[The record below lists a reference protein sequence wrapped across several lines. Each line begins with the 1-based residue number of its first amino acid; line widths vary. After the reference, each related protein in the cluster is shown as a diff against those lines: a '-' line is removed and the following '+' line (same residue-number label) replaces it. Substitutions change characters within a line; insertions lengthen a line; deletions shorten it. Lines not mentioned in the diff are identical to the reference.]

1 MKTPEREWERK
12 RETERDSAKK
22 RRRRLEGGGLHMA
35 TDYDWW
41 RNTGERGG
49 GHEAITLQ
57 RAG

>member
-1 MKTPEREWERK
+1 MKTPEREWERE
-12 RETERDSAKK
+12 RETDRDSGKK
-22 RRRRLEGGGLHMA
+22 KKVKIRGGGLHMD
-35 TDYDWW
+35 TEYDWR

>member
-1 MKTPEREWERK
+1 MGKEKRDREGQRK
-12 RETERDSAKK
+12 KK
-22 RRRRLEGGGLHMA
+22 KRLEGGGLHMA
-35 TDYDWW
+35 TDYEWW

>member
-1 MKTPEREWERK
+1 MKTPEREWERE
-12 RETERDSAKK
+12 RETDRDSGKK
-22 RRRRLEGGGLHMA
+22 KKIRGGGLHMA
-35 TDYDWW
+35 TEYDWR